1 VWQKLIVLDHHWFV
15 PTISAATRIKSKP
28 IHKLGRTQ
36 LPQTLAPASSVQES
50 VAMMM
55 YHVLVLA
62 ASAATSTETT
72 PLSTSYTIGGSAAAD
87 AWWPEF
93 DGK

>member
-1 VWQKLIVLDHHWFV
+1 MVAGSFC
-15 PTISAATRIKSKP
+15 A
-28 IHKLGRTQ
+28 
-36 LPQTLAPASSVQES
+36 S

-55 YHVLVLA
+55 ALLLAA
-62 ASAATSTETT
+62 ASAATST

-93 DGK
+93 DGE